1 MKSRYT
7 GPTVAAARRVGVL
20 SCSPVST
27 ALRATVRTVLLG
39 AAALLAVAC
48 LLPDSPAHAAGT
60 AVVTDLVKPAQ
71 VLRRGAKEWTFLNL
85 TAEVH
90 EGDHVRTGSGA
101 RVELTLSDGRVVR
114 VGQRSEIEI
123 PRLNNGENLLNIKI
137 GLLAGRLWGNLLRK
151 LRLEHGEFLAV
162 TTPTAT
168 MGIKGTQFG
177 VDNDLERELVQVTV
191 LQGVV
196 AALPPGSDP
205 GAPKEI
211 AGPREVAPPQEITR
225 EAWEVLVGA
234 QQKLILRPGRKPVL
248 EAVQKQ
254 DLEDPWINYN
264 LARDRAMAQ
273 TSDQPQPAA
282 PGQQ

>member
-1 MKSRYT
+1 
-7 GPTVAAARRVGVL
+7 VAA
-20 SCSPVST
+20 
-27 ALRATVRTVLLG
+27 RALG
-39 AAALLAVAC
+39 AAAWCVSARALTVLAALLVLAC
-48 LLPDSPAHAAGT
+48 LLPEPPAHAADT

-71 VLRRGAKEWTFLNL
+71 VLRRGAKAWTFLNL
-85 TAEVH
+85 TDEVR

-123 PRLNNGENLLNIKI
+123 PRLNNAKDLLNIKI
-137 GLLAGRLWGNLLRK
+137 GLLAGRMWGNLLRK
-151 LRLEHGEFLAV
+151 LQLERGEFLAV

-168 MGIKGTQFG
+168 LGIKGTQFG

-191 LQGVV
+191 IQGVV

-211 AGPREVAPPQEITR
+211 PGPREVAPPQEITR
-225 EAWEVLVGA
+225 EEWEVLVNS
-234 QQKLILRPGRKPVL
+234 QQKLILRPGAKPVL
-248 EAVQKQ
+248 EAVQAE
-254 DLEDPWINYN
+254 DLEDPWVSYN

-273 TSDQPQPAA
+273 APVPIQPPAPA
-282 PGQQ
+282 QQ